1 MTIASSLAEPFGGH
15 LPSENDRFAAKQLR
29 RILASKMGEESIS
42 LPLIGDDK
50 TRQEVILSPA
60 LAQLLFDVL
69 RHISKGEAVTLV
81 PVAQMMTTQQAAD
94 ILNVSRPYLIGILDK
109 GEIEFNKVGRHRRIK
124 AEDIF
129 AYKAKRDLMRSK
141 ALSQL
146 FEESAELI

>member
-1 MTIASSLAEPFGGH
+1 MTIASSLAEPFGGQ

-29 RILASKMGEESIS
+29 RILASKMGEDTVS
-42 LPLIGDDK
+42 LPFIDDNK
-50 TRQEVILSPA
+50 SRQEVILSPA

-81 PVAQMMTTQQAAD
+81 PVAQKMTTQQAAD

-109 GEIEFNKVGRHRRIK
+109 GKIPFDKVGRHRRIK
-124 AEDIF
+124 ADDIF
-129 AYKAKRDLMRSK
+129 VYKAKRDQERAD

>member
-15 LPSENDRFAAKQLR
+15 LPSDDDRFAAKQLR
-29 RILASKMGEESIS
+29 KILASKMGDSSVS
-42 LPLIGDDK
+42 LPIIGDDRS
-50 TRQEVILSPA
+50 RQEVILSPA

-94 ILNVSRPYLIGILDK
+94 ILNVSRPYLIGVLNK
-109 GEIEFNKVGRHRRIK
+109 GDIPYTKVGRHRRIK
-124 AEDIF
+124 ADDIF
-129 AYKAKRDLMRSK
+129 AYKAKRDKTRSE
-141 ALSQL
+141 ALSLL